1 MKTEGPPIPDRI
13 ELLPGLDA
21 LTIRRRWRSWRVV
34 PLLLFVVAWDSF
46 LVFWYSMALSGKGA
60 PWIAIVFPIGHLAVG
75 IGLTYFAIASLFNNT
90 DVILSS
96 SRVTVRTYPL
106 PWPADRE
113 LSPGDIADTRVKPA
127 GRTLNTDTYEI
138 RYRTRANREKKLVGG
153 GLTDDEAVFIEYH
166 IRKTIGLADTD

>member
-21 LTIRRRWRSWRVV
+21 LTIRRRWRSWKLV
-34 PLLLFVVAWDSF
+34 PLLIFVIAWDSF
-46 LVFWYSMALSGKGA
+46 LFFWYSMALSSKGA

-75 IGLTYFAIASLFNNT
+75 VGLTYFVIASLLNNS
-90 DVILSS
+90 DVILSP
-96 SRVTVRTYPL
+96 SRAAVRTYPI

-166 IRKTIGLADTD
+166 IRKTIGLADAD